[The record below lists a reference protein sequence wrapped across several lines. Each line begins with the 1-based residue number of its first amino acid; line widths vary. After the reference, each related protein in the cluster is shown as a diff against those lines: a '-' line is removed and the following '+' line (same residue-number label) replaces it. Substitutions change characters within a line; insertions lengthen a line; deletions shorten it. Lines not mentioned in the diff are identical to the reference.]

1 MMRKT
6 WVVGDRP
13 VPGGTVLPHE
23 GPMMDI
29 HGHRAALIGGRVYC
43 EGCNSVGL
51 IAKAGGPYRSRFHGA
66 EMALEGDVVICRCP
80 VPPPLVSMLP
90 HSVNCDDRLDA
101 AVGVFDPSFTALPGW
116 FSGDMEPV
124 RASSKVV
131 DGLVKH
137 PPEAE
142 QTENICPNMTNR
154 EFCDLVLGLRAEAVK
169 MVERRSK
176 DLELWGK
183 PEKARVKQWFGTD
196 DEKTR
201 QYLQS
206 GLFKCLHVLTAL
218 TGDNFVRYSE
228 QLMRNVGCTPSGNKT
243 GLLAEVCKPDIATHT
258 IGIAIE
264 FCGLRP
270 RSAESD
276 SQLQTLIH
284 EVTHFDDVFGS
295 VDDIYKMKES
305 LAIANDTRR
314 ALKNADSLVGYIA
327 YGVSYAG

>member
-6 WVVGDRP
+6 LVVGDRP
-13 VPGGTVLPHE
+13 VPGGTVLPYE

-66 EMALEGDVVICRCP
+66 EMALEGDVVICHCP

-131 DGLVKH
+131 NGLVKH
-137 PPEAE
+137 PSEAE
-142 QTENICPNMTNR
+142 QTENICPNLTNR
-154 EFCDLVLGLRAEAVK
+154 EFCDLVLGLRDVAVGL
-169 MVERRSK
+169 VEQRLK
-176 DLELWGK
+176 DLDVWGK
-183 PEKARVKQWFGTD
+183 PEQQRVARWFGTSD
-196 DEKTR
+196 DDVR
-201 QYLQS
+201 QYLKTGFRQT
-206 GLFKCLHVLTAL
+206 LKVLKEL

-228 QLMRNVGCTPSGNKT
+228 QAMRNVGCTPSGNKT
-243 GLLAEVCKPDIATHT
+243 VLAAEVCGPDTETRT
-258 IGIAIE
+258 IGI
-264 FCGLRP
+264 GLRFCSLP
-270 RSAESD
+270 DISYGID
-276 SQLQTLIH
+276 SQMNTLIH
-284 EVTHFDDVFGS
+284 EVTHFKDTFSSKDTVYTMRAS
-295 VDDIYKMKES
+295 LS
-305 LAIANDTRR
+305 LAFQSRV
-314 ALKNADSLVGYIA
+314 ALENADSLTGYVV
-327 YGVSYAG
+327 YGD